1 MGAYHVSKFF
11 KALEDVGPDKFIE
24 IISQLA
30 SAMDGGSLPVGTVQ
44 AAALV
49 VSGSDGT
56 SKVALMNNTSYT
68 PGEGEYSLFFEGGV
82 LKAAV
87 NGVKKTVTVA

>member
-1 MGAYHVSKFF
+1 MSSYHVSKFF
-11 KALEDVGPDKFIE
+11 KALESVGPEKFVE
-24 IISQLA
+24 IVTQL
-30 SAMDGGSLPVGTVQ
+30 SAAIDGGSLPVGTVT
-44 AAALV
+44 ASALV

-68 PGEGEYSLFFEGGV
+68 PSDGEYSLFFEGGV

-87 NGVKKTVTVA
+87 NGVKKTVTVT